1 MPFSLP
7 LLALTAAVSTAASSV
22 TALTYPING
31 PADKRV
37 GNVTLKEGP
46 EGVLMEIGVEGLSPG
61 WHGVH
66 FHMTA
71 TCEDGKDGYKKSGSH
86 IMHDEEPHGYLNPE
100 GPHAGDLPSLFVQDD
115 GRGAAEFYTTLVS
128 LNGEKGR
135 PALLDKDGSAIIIH
149 SARDDQETQPTGNS
163 GDRIACG
170 ELRK

>member
-1 MPFSLP
+1 MITLP
-7 LLALTAAVSTAASSV
+7 LLILTAAVSTASSNI
-22 TALTYPING
+22 TALNYTING
-31 PADKRV
+31 TDGNRI

-46 EGVLMEIGVEGLSPG
+46 QGVLMEIGVEGLSPG

-71 TCEDGKDGYKKSGSH
+71 TCEDNKEGFKKAGSH
-86 IMHDEEPHGYLNPE
+86 IMHEDEPHGYLNST

-128 LNGEKGR
+128 LNGEKDR

-163 GDRIACG
+163 GDRVACG